1 MTNNHFDPGTYRNT
15 TMTQISTFQDM
26 SLNTTTGRKYGDI
39 GYQTNSSKI
48 QLLSNMLE
56 GLNPSAQG
64 YEDLTPLECAKVYN
78 TDFVSDHR
86 NLFLIAKYSSNT
98 THPDTILAMHISNLR
113 RSSPSNW
120 ICSDDF
126 DPHSSDCCDPSEPA
140 TNLTNGLPWWVK
152 LKTVGEVEIAGC
164 KSEMTNEK
172 CKVQFSLDIMIV
184 VICCNLVKACGMII
198 AVFRSREPTL
208 VTLGDAV
215 DSFLR
220 VPDPTTLGVCFAD
233 RQFIKQEWR
242 HGWKTGPRQWKQ
254 KGVQRWWTSVSK
266 KRWITCNFFCSI
278 TIVAAVVLL
287 RFGMKSDGELRNID
301 LKSM

>member
-126 DPHSSDCCDPSEPA
+126 DPQSSDCCDPSEPA

-287 RFGMKSDGELRNID
+287 RFGMKSDGELRNTD